1 MIISNLFGLL
11 LGIFFFA
18 PPDSLQLSI
27 STLAPPGIASGPRL
41 SHHQASLVA
50 LGFRTTRHRQWPL
63 VLAPLASPDI
73 LSFSRISWS
82 AQHFTSLNW
91 VSRISRVSQ
100 ISSLPRATRPR
111 QRLSVS
117 SQSSNPSILKSIQR
131 QTSCFSN

>member
-27 STLAPPGIASGPRL
+27 STLAPPGIAGGPRL

-63 VLAPLASPDI
+63 VLAPLTPPDI

-82 AQHFTSLNW
+82 VQHFTSLNW
-91 VSRISRVSQ
+91 VSWISQVSQ
-100 ISSLPRATRPR
+100 ISSLPRTTRPR

-117 SQSSNPSILKSIQR
+117 FQSSKSFILKSIQR